1 VYDRGSHRFLVL
13 PGREKEMCFHIARAA
28 WIFLVVQ
35 LVACRSTPLDAV
47 IAEDSGVSGMGEA
60 GDAGDLSDAGDLGDA
75 GPCFSPAVGRFVL
88 RSVPSGLCL
97 GIGDPTTVFGN
108 PGFQTTLVAGCT
120 LPGQVWD
127 LSATGAEGVFTL
139 KNVISGDNLDV
150 RMAATQ
156 NGTAVIAYPATG
168 LDNQEFEARALGSA
182 SFELR
187 PQHVS
192 TSCVVAVGLS
202 AQISTCA
209 LNDANQA
216 WQIERA
222 DCL

>member
-1 VYDRGSHRFLVL
+1 
-13 PGREKEMCFHIARAA
+13 MCFHIARAA
-28 WIFLVVQ
+28 WILLLAQ
-35 LVACRSTPLDAV
+35 LVACSTTPLDAV
-47 IAEDSGVSGMGEA
+47 IAQDSGVSSMGDA
-60 GDAGDLSDAGDLGDA
+60 GDAGDMIDA
-75 GPCFSPAVGRFVL
+75 GPCFSPATGRFVL
-88 RSVPSGLCL
+88 RSVPTGLCL

-108 PGFQTTLVAGCT
+108 PGFQTNLVADCT
-120 LPGQVWD
+120 LPGQVWA
-127 LSATGAEGVFTL
+127 LSSAGTAGMFTL

-150 RMAATQ
+150 KMAAVQ

-168 LDNQEFEARALGSA
+168 LDNQKFEARALGSA
-182 SFELR
+182 SYELR

-209 LNDANQA
+209 ETDANQA
-216 WQIERA
+216 WQLERA